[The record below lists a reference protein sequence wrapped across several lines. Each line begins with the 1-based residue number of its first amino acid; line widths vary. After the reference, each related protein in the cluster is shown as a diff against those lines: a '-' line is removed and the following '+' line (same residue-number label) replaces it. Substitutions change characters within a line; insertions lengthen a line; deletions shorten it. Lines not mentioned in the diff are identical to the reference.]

1 MNVFGKRLKKLRK
14 DYSLTQKNLALKLGI
29 GQTTIANYE
38 NGSRFPNQ
46 KILKN
51 FADFFNVSIDYLV
64 GRTKNINTLNST
76 STNINKDDID
86 YDEISKFYFKNLKQE
101 NIFKATNLLLEL
113 VNKNVKLEDIYHKII
128 EPSLIKVGDMWQKN
142 ELTVSEEHFF
152 TEATKRIMSE
162 IYSQY
167 PIVETKNLNAL
178 FFCTHGERHSIGIR
192 MISDILEHSGW
203 KVYFLGTDLP
213 IDSILNMIKNKKID
227 LIAISTTMDYNLNS
241 IKSMIKN
248 IRLNCEN
255 KNIKF
260 LVGGK
265 PFNLDKTLVD
275 FVEAD
280 GYAKNCK
287 EVVKVANFLIEN

>member
-14 DYSLTQKNLALKLGI
+14 DYSLTQKKLALKLGI

-46 KILKN
+46 QILKN

-64 GRTKNINTLNST
+64 GRTKNTNTLSST
-76 STNINKDDID
+76 SANINKDNID
-86 YDEISKFYFKNLKQE
+86 FYELSNLYFINLKQE

-113 VNKNVKLEDIYHKII
+113 INKNIKLEDIYYQII
-128 EPSLIKVGDMWQKN
+128 EPSLFKIGDMWEKN
-142 ELTVSEEHFF
+142 ELTVSEEHYL
-152 TEATKRIMSE
+152 TEATKRIMSDV
-162 IYSQY
+162 YSRY
-167 PIVETKNLNAL
+167 PIIETKNLNAL

-192 MISDILEHSGW
+192 MISDVLEQNGW
-203 KVYFLGTDLP
+203 RIYFLGTDLP
-213 IDSILNMIKNKKID
+213 IDSILSMIKSKKID

-248 IRLNCEN
+248 IRLNCQN
-255 KNIKF
+255 KDIKF
-260 LVGGK
+260 LVGGR

-280 GYAKNCK
+280 GFAENCK
-287 EVVKVANFLIEN
+287 EVVKVANSLVKN